1 MAGAAIFAGRLL
13 LMTGRLILIRGKPDV
28 LRVLLHG

>member
-13 LMTGRLILIRGKPDV
+13 LMAGRLILIRGKPGV